1 MRRFRK
7 FLCYDAAAGEDFR
20 GRAGGI
26 VKSKKTYEEG
36 LAVRRAVLGEEY
48 VDRALASADAFT
60 GELQDFVTEWCWGGV
75 WTRPGLERKT
85 RSMLNL
91 AMLAALNRPHEIKM
105 HVTAALRNGV
115 TREEIAEVFLQA
127 GVYAGAPAA
136 VDAFRIAKE
145 VFDEMDGQKAKA
157 PRK

>member
-1 MRRFRK
+1 
-7 FLCYDAAAGEDFR
+7 
-20 GRAGGI
+20 

-36 LAVRRAVLGEEY
+36 LAVRRAVLGAEY
-48 VDRALASADAFT
+48 VDRAIASADSFT

-75 WTRPGLERKT
+75 WTRPGLPRKT

-105 HVTAALRNGV
+105 HVRAALTNGV
-115 TREEIAEVFLQA
+115 TRKEIAEVFLQV

-145 VFDEMDGQKAKA
+145 VFDEMDGQKAKMT
-157 PRK
+157 RK